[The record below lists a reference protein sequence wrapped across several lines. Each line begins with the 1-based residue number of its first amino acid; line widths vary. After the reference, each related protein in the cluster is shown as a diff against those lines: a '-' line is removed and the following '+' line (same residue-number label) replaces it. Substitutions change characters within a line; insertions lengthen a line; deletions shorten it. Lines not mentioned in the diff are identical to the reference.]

1 MSKTACK
8 LQAAQ
13 RRCQSGTPIENNVGE
28 LWSLMHFL
36 LPGFRGSEEVFR
48 ARYQTPIEKEGN
60 EDRKEDLKTRI
71 VPLILRRTKDEVAS
85 ELPPKTIL
93 IHPIELNTGQKDLY
107 ETVRATMDRR
117 VRQAIAA
124 QGIEQS
130 RIVFLDALLKLRQI
144 CCDPRLL
151 GMREANELAS
161 AKLDYLIELLDML
174 VKEGRRI
181 LLFSQFTTML
191 GLIRERLQAQGI
203 SYLEL
208 TGSSRNRGELVEQF
222 QAGEMPLFLI
232 SLKAGGTGL
241 NLTAADAVIHY
252 DPWWNPAAEAQA
264 TDRAY
269 RIGQTR
275 PVFVHRLICTGTV
288 EERIQKLQVDKAKL
302 ADDLLAGA
310 NKVIAPDEDTLKQL
324 LAPL

>member
-1 MSKTACK
+1 
-8 LQAAQ
+8 
-13 RRCQSGTPIENNVGE
+13 
-28 LWSLMHFL
+28 
-36 LPGFRGSEEVFR
+36 
-48 ARYQTPIEKEGN
+48 
-60 EDRKEDLKTRI
+60 
-71 VPLILRRTKDEVAS
+71 
-85 ELPPKTIL
+85 
-93 IHPIELNTGQKDLY
+93 
-107 ETVRATMDRR
+107 
-117 VRQAIAA
+117 
-124 QGIEQS
+124 
-130 RIVFLDALLKLRQI
+130 
-144 CCDPRLL
+144 
-151 GMREANELAS
+151 
-161 AKLDYLIELLDML
+161 ML